1 MRCPPAP
8 HPPEA
13 LNAVALG
20 ALTRPPIQAQVRIDL
35 QDVLHT
41 RSAVPW
47 GILNGDHDLRT
58 CAGRIHAGAV
68 LEMGDKGRL
77 EPLLCAVSR
86 LGGAACWLLKPA
98 RRPLPRHQMQRGNTI
113 DLILVLPGP
122 HQRTTPLHA
131 QGDVERRDQGKTRF
145 ILAQHPALALVGF
158 VFTL

>member
-1 MRCPPAP
+1 
-8 HPPEA
+8 
-13 LNAVALG
+13 
-20 ALTRPPIQAQVRIDL
+20 VRIDL

-77 EPLLCAVSR
+77 EPLLFAVSR
-86 LGGAACWLLKPA
+86 LGCAACWLLKQS
-98 RRPLPRHQMQRGNTI
+98 RRQLPRHQMQRGKTL
-113 DLILVLPGP
+113 DLILVIPGP
-122 HQRTTPLHA
+122 HHRTRPLHA

-145 ILAQHPALALVGF
+145 ILAQQHALSLLGF
-158 VFTL
+158 FLTL